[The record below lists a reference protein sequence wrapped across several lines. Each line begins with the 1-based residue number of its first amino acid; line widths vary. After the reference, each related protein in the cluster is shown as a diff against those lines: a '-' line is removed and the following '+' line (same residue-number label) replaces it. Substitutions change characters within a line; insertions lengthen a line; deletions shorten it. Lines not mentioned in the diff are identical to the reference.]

1 MCFVIGNQSSNNTRS
16 TICNATGRT
25 KLNIHVRL
33 MLQKE
38 TWKLTENLQ
47 SKEPKWQFHIKLKS
61 IFEIKSQNVTNV
73 VFNPV
78 ILSFVLYHSSS
89 SHIEIEL

>member
-1 MCFVIGNQSSNNTRS
+1 MCPCFVIGNQSSNNTRS

-25 KLNIHVRL
+25 KLNLHVRL

-38 TWKLTENLQ
+38 TWKLRINLQ
-47 SKEPKWQFHIKLKS
+47 SKEPKWQFHITF
-61 IFEIKSQNVTNV
+61 FEIKSQNVTNV

>member
-1 MCFVIGNQSSNNTRS
+1 MAVSHKT
-16 TICNATGRT
+16 A
-25 KLNIHVRL
+25 
-33 MLQKE
+33 
-38 TWKLTENLQ
+38 
-47 SKEPKWQFHIKLKS
+47 

>member
-1 MCFVIGNQSSNNTRS
+1 MAVSHKS
-16 TICNATGRT
+16 A
-25 KLNIHVRL
+25 
-33 MLQKE
+33 
-38 TWKLTENLQ
+38 
-47 SKEPKWQFHIKLKS
+47 S

-89 SHIEIEL
+89 HIEIEL